1 MFIRVI
7 IGIMTS
13 SPERLGYD
21 TSLTL
26 VPMMRQYGEA
36 MIRNP
41 DSLRS
46 YTVEW
51 NKAQEEHY
59 WLLEMPKPKQGAEYG
74 VMDDTETEKFVLYKG
89 VSLSRGGVI
98 RGRATRIWKAWLL
111 DEMDKP
117 PQERRVRV
125 IEVRRA
131 FTH

>member
-1 MFIRVI
+1 
-7 IGIMTS
+7 
-13 SPERLGYD
+13 
-21 TSLTL
+21 
-26 VPMMRQYGEA
+26 MMRQYGEA

-41 DSLRS
+41 DPLRS

-51 NKAQEEHY
+51 NNAQEEHY

-89 VSLSRGGVI
+89 ISLNRGGVI

>member
-1 MFIRVI
+1 
-7 IGIMTS
+7 
-13 SPERLGYD
+13 
-21 TSLTL
+21 
-26 VPMMRQYGEA
+26 MRQYGEA

-59 WLLEMPKPKQGAEYG
+59 WILEMPKPRHGAEYG
-74 VMDDTETEKFVLYKG
+74 VMDVMETEKFVLYKG
-89 VSLSRGGVI
+89 ISLNRGGVI